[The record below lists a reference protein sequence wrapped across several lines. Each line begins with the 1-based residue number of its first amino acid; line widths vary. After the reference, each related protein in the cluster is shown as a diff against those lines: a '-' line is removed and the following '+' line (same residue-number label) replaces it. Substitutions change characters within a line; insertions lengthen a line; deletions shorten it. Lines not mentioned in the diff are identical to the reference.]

1 MQLLD
6 AAFIAEFPQAVINVH
21 PALLPAFPGAHP
33 VEDQV
38 AYGVKIS
45 GVTVHFVDDGVDTGP
60 IILQEAVTLPY
71 TRDDKEILRVLHH
84 TEHRLLPRAIRLM
97 AKGAVSVDGQHPRWV
112 RVDEA
117 LDDDG

>member
-1 MQLLD
+1 M
-6 AAFIAEFPQAVINVH
+6 INVH

-33 VEDQV
+33 VEDQI

-71 TRDDKEILRVLHH
+71 TRDDEEILRALHH
-84 TEHRLLPRAIRLM
+84 TEHGSCPEPSA
-97 AKGAVSVDGQHPRWV
+97 
-112 RVDEA
+112 
-117 LDDDG
+117 